1 MSQAYENATLFS
13 PDLADKVLWELV
25 LKMRLAS
32 LFFLSLFFVSLTEA
46 QIQSAPPALVPA
58 YFDNLSSKVAFEKE
72 VWDHRSELLLAIDN
86 SLAFLS
92 SPTADEAY
100 ARFAAGGI
108 SRSHVH
114 QSLERFRELLLFSSS
129 SEELR
134 ESIFNEFMLYRSTGN
149 DGQGTVRFTGYF
161 QPVYK
166 AARERSAEYRYP
178 IYRMPA
184 DFNEWKK
191 PHPTRTALEGYDG
204 RGLNNGP
211 LAGLELAWFKT
222 RYEVFMIQLQG
233 SALLELTDGT
243 QMAVGF
249 AAGTDYR
256 FRGIPK
262 EFLATQNVSWGNLG
276 KHFARHPEQL
286 NYFQSRN
293 NRFIFFRENPT
304 PDPIGSLG
312 VPVVAERSIATD
324 KLKMPPG
331 ALGLIFANIPY
342 RSESGSLRL
351 ARASRFVLD
360 HDTGSAIK
368 GPGRVDIFM
377 GSGAE
382 GQQKANYVS
391 SNGEL
396 YYLLLKES

>member
-1 MSQAYENATLFS
+1 MRIVAIVFIFFFCAATA
-13 PDLADKVLWELV
+13 LAQGP
-25 LKMRLAS
+25 S
-32 LFFLSLFFVSLTEA
+32 
-46 QIQSAPPALVPA
+46 LVPA
-58 YFDNLSSKVAFEKE
+58 YFDSLSSKIAFEKE
-72 VWDHRSELLLAIDN
+72 VWAHRSALLEGVDN
-86 SLAFLS
+86 SLDFLH
-92 SPTADEAY
+92 SPMADDAY
-100 ARFAAGGI
+100 ARFASAGI
-108 SRSHVH
+108 SRGLVK
-114 QSLERFRELLLFSSS
+114 QSLERFRELLLLSES
-129 SEELR
+129 SENLR

-149 DGQGTVRFTGYF
+149 DGHGTVRFTGYF

-166 AARERSAEYRYP
+166 ASRSKSTEYQYP
-178 IYRMPA
+178 IYRMPET
-184 DFNEWKK
+184 FKSWPK
-191 PHPTRTALEGYDG
+191 PHPSRVALEGYSG
-204 RGLNNGP
+204 KGNPGGL
-211 LAGLELAWFKT
+211 LTGLELAWFRS

-233 SALLELTDGT
+233 SALLELDDGS

-262 EFLATQNVSWGNLG
+262 EYLALHKVSWGNLG
-276 KHFARHPEQL
+276 KHFAKYPEQL
-286 NYFQSRN
+286 NYYQSRN
-293 NRFIFFRENPT
+293 NRFIFFQENPS
-304 PDPIGSLG
+304 PYPIGSLG
-312 VPVVAERSIATD
+312 VPVVPERSIATD

-331 ALGLIFANIPY
+331 ALGLIFTSIPY
-342 RSESGSLRL
+342 RSDSGSIRL

-377 GSGAE
+377 GTGTE